1 MLTGG
6 ESAKRTARYF
16 FEKEAFM
23 KFISL
28 SKTGEFPDI
37 LKNILKEEFSLA
49 SRAGEGRMG
58 ETHLFYRYF
67 INVKY
72 IAWSRIRKAYL
83 RVESGESG
91 EFLLK
96 EFYLMLQLDD
106 ESEAKLRFEREENA
120 RCILAYLQ
128 EHYPQTEIGYRKPR

>member
-1 MLTGG
+1 MYQLVFHHVLNLFHTRGMFHLFAVIG
-6 ESAKRTARYF
+6 NYF
-16 FEKEAFM
+16 GNGT
-23 KFISL
+23 SL

-37 LKNILKEEFSLA
+37 PKNILKEEFSLA

-106 ESEAKLRFEREENA
+106 ESRLPFQKNNGQYALRTP
-120 RCILAYLQ
+120 LLL
-128 EHYPQTEIGYRKPR
+128 T